1 MAKLIIHFGLQ
12 RKVRNRPHHFHSQ
25 RERVKQIPFL
35 HASGIEG
42 LLGLRN
48 QHGTREEKSHS
59 EYSSQSPAQ
68 TNFLL
73 KDFQESCL
81 LGFGTES
88 GQIIFIFRKEVGN
101 KQRLSSVDL
110 LLIYERGIQGIS
122 AQSMALET
130 WEKQVDHLRFEPV
143 SFSQSLLSVY
153 SFRFPITQLLYEI
166 HIHFVGI
173 MKLRKS

>member
-12 RKVRNRPHHFHSQ
+12 RKVRNRPHFHSQ

-35 HASGIEG
+35 MPQAQKDFLASEINMVGG
-42 LLGLRN
+42 KR
-48 QHGTREEKSHS
+48 SHS
-59 EYSSQSPAQ
+59 EYSSQSPVQ
-68 TNFLL
+68 TNFLR

-101 KQRLSSVDL
+101 KQRFSSVDL
-110 LLIYERGIQGIS
+110 LLIYERCIQGIS

-130 WEKQVDHLRFEPV
+130 WEKQVDRLRFEPLF
-143 SFSQSLLSVY
+143 FSQSLLSVY

-173 MKLRKS
+173 MKLRKY